1 MEVWCSLTKTENM
14 GLALEQTAVAEKTFR
29 KKIVKFRT
37 IKKTVIGSLLPCKDI
52 ANERRGKML
61 SGTEE

>member
-1 MEVWCSLTKTENM
+1 M